1 MHPGYHIFLSP
12 MFSFIQPNSVSLLIL
27 QRSKIE
33 HSSPHFWPAKHIG
46 RKTHNV
52 PGIFLLIRETEECT
66 GLFLKLHH
74 IKLKYQDI
82 FTWISA
88 MLQLSHSA
96 YVQLILNPKWR
107 TLYFVGLGLR
117 LNLTKI
123 TLNLMLSVTT
133 LAVFPDFRSLVDLT
147 CRSFPF
153 LSPSVTKMLK
163 GLGLDKSSRGNHP
176 LPC

>member
-1 MHPGYHIFLSP
+1 MHHDYHIFLPP
-12 MFSFIQPNSVSLLIL
+12 MFSFIQPNSVSHLIL

-33 HSSPHFWPAKHIG
+33 HSSPHFWPAKNIG
-46 RKTHNV
+46 RKTYNI
-52 PGIFLLIRETEECT
+52 PGIFLLIRETEECA

-88 MLQLSHSA
+88 TPRLSLSA

-123 TLNLMLSVTT
+123 TLNLILSVTT
-133 LAVFPDFRSLVDLT
+133 LAVLPDFRSLVDLT
-147 CRSFPF
+147 CRSFLF
-153 LSPSVTKMLK
+153 LSPSVTTMLK
-163 GLGLDKSSRGNHP
+163 GLGLDKSSHGNHP